1 MTTPTSCDA
10 QTSCAAQTSCDAE
23 MQKQGEMQ
31 ALAQKQAELEAMF
44 NVLNLRVDAMQP
56 ALRIDTVICDDVAAE
71 PVEKVEKVEK
81 KRSKSAK
88 KKVVDT
94 PAFALPWNGTPIPGC
109 CNGIRANYDTFT
121 QCVNATIKDG
131 DYCKTCSKNCGE
143 SGIPKDGNVD
153 TRATTDKKI
162 KPYIHYMNAK
172 KLSKQ
177 QVIDEAAKFNVDLDA
192 SVFEKPAPAKGRPKK
207 QVSVD
212 SDEDDTAEVQII
224 GLLKPEPS
232 SPSSP

>member
-1 MTTPTSCDA
+1 MTTTPSASPKTQIAQQSSASPNTKIAALQQQHDA
-10 QTSCAAQTSCDAE
+10 LQSTVELLT
-23 MQKQGEMQ
+23 KQMT
-31 ALAQKQAELEAMF
+31 A
-44 NVLNLRVDAMQP
+44 LNLEPTRVEVEAEKPTEKP
-56 ALRIDTVICDDVAAE
+56 AG
-71 PVEKVEKVEK
+71 K
-81 KRSKSAK
+81 KAK
-88 KKVVDT
+88 GT
-94 PAFALPWNGTPIPGC
+94 PAFALPWTGVPITGC
-109 CNGIRANYDTFT
+109 CQGIRSNYDTFT
-121 QCVNATIKDG
+121 QCHQACVKDG

>member
-1 MTTPTSCDA
+1 MDSPKTTPSASPKTQIAQQSSASPNTKIAALQQQHDA
-10 QTSCAAQTSCDAE
+10 LQSTVELLT
-23 MQKQGEMQ
+23 KQMT
-31 ALAQKQAELEAMF
+31 A
-44 NVLNLRVDAMQP
+44 LNLEPTRVEVEAEKPTEKP
-56 ALRIDTVICDDVAAE
+56 AG
-71 PVEKVEKVEK
+71 K
-81 KRSKSAK
+81 KAK
-88 KKVVDT
+88 GT
-94 PAFALPWNGTPIPGC
+94 PAFALPWTGVPITGC
-109 CNGIRANYDTFT
+109 CQGIRSNYDTFT
-121 QCVNATIKDG
+121 QCHQACVKDG

>member
-1 MTTPTSCDA
+1 MTTPT
-10 QTSCAAQTSCDAE
+10 TSCAAETSCDAE

-44 NVLNLRVDAMQP
+44 NVLNLRVEAMQP
-56 ALRIDTVICDDVAAE
+56 PLRIDTAISDDVAAE
-71 PVEKVEKVEK
+71 PVEKVEK

-88 KKVVDT
+88 KKVGDT
-94 PAFALPWNGTPIPGC
+94 PAFALPWNGTPITGC
-109 CNGIRANYDTFT
+109 CNGIRANYDTYT
-121 QCVNATIKDG
+121 QCVNATLKDG

-177 QVIDEAAKFNVDLDA
+177 QVLDEAAKFKVDIDP